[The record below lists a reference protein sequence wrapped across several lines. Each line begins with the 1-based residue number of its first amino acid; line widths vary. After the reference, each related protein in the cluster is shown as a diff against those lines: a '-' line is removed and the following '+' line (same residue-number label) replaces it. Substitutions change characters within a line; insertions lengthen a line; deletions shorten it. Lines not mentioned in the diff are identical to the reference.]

1 MLLKVII
8 AIAAIWLAL
17 AVLGFI
23 FKNLLWIGI
32 IALILFLATSAWGW
46 TKRNSGSSTRD
57 WTS

>member
-23 FKNLLWIGI
+23 FDNLLWIGI
-32 IALILFLATSAWGW
+32 IALALFVATSVFGWGKRKDDRY
-46 TKRNSGSSTRD
+46 TK
-57 WTS
+57 